1 MPNQAPQTIKAENDF
16 LLLILVIVD
25 GLLAVAAF
33 GILLL

>member
-1 MPNQAPQTIKAENDF
+1 MPDQAPRTMKPENDF
-16 LLLILVIVD
+16 LLLILVIFV